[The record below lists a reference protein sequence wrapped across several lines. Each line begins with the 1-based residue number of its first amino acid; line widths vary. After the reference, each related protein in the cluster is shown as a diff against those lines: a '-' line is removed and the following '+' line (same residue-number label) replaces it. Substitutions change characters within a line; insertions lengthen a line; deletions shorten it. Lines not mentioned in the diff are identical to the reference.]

1 MRVYVGQCRGKRF
14 IRILSEAGIGECTQR
29 DEFPPRRT
37 PWFLDN
43 GAFKDWTA
51 GKPFDATEWRA
62 AVAACRAGPVAP
74 EFVVTPDLVAQG
86 WDSLAF
92 SVEHVGELAGLRPY
106 LVTQDGMES
115 DVCAVQR
122 AAKDHGFA
130 GMFVGGSLEWKL
142 STAVLWVDAAHAV
155 GLPCHIGR
163 VGNANRLRW
172 AREIGADSVDSC
184 QPLWCVDYLLAFVR
198 AAQERQGRLFA

>member
-37 PWFLDN
+37 PYFLDN

-51 GKPFDATEWRA
+51 GKPFDDSEWRT

-92 SVEHVGELAGLRPY
+92 SMTHVGELAGLRPY
-106 LVTQDGMES
+106 LVAQDGME
-115 DVCAVQR
+115 
-122 AAKDHGFA
+122 KDGGRVAEALSNFA
-130 GMFVGGSLEWKL
+130 GLFVGGSLDWKL
-142 STAVLWVDAAHAV
+142 ATAVQWVDVAHSV

-172 AREIGADSVDSC
+172 AREIGADSIDSC

-198 AAQERQGRLFA
+198 ASHERQGRLFA